1 MSLFITLLV
10 HLLTHFI
17 LKLLLSQPASLLY
30 RLLLHLTPLNL
41 LLRSVVV
48 AIVMVAMAMAVERQ
62 RYSRGKLSLYL
73 AAIRFNIPL
82 VLSLLSLV
90 LKKIM
95 LLIRRR
101 GTLMSMGKVRGSPF
115 TLLMRRSP
123 ALASE
128 LLISLIKLNTLIL
141 LKVLGA
147 TKRTRTLRRTMFIS
161 LVQSYML
168 FYNMVYELANEIY
181 SSEEKGDH
189 CSDIEKTPKQRLV
202 LFVAF

>member
-1 MSLFITLLV
+1 
-10 HLLTHFI
+10 
-17 LKLLLSQPASLLY
+17 
-30 RLLLHLTPLNL
+30 
-41 LLRSVVV
+41 
-48 AIVMVAMAMAVERQ
+48 MAVERP
-62 RYSRGKLSLYL
+62 RHLRGKLSLFL

-101 GTLMSMGKVRGSPF
+101 GTITSIGKVRGSPF

-123 ALASE
+123 TLASE

-141 LKVLGA
+141 LKVLGV

-168 FYNMVYELANEIY
+168 FYNIVYKLANKIY
-181 SSEEKGDH
+181 SSKKEEDRH
-189 CSDIEKTPKQRLV
+189 PDVEKTSKWRLV
-202 LFVAF
+202 LFECCTNDL

>member
-1 MSLFITLLV
+1 
-10 HLLTHFI
+10 
-17 LKLLLSQPASLLY
+17 
-30 RLLLHLTPLNL
+30 
-41 LLRSVVV
+41 
-48 AIVMVAMAMAVERQ
+48 MAVAVERL
-62 RYSRGKLSLYL
+62 RHSKGKLSLCL

-82 VLSLLSLV
+82 VLSLLSPV

-95 LLIRRR
+95 LLMRRK
-101 GTLMSMGKVRGSPF
+101 GILTSIGKVRRSPF

-147 TKRTRTLRRTMFIS
+147 TKRTRTLKRTMFIS

-168 FYNMVYELANEIY
+168 FHNMVYKLANEIY
-181 SSEEKGDH
+181 SSEEEEDYY
-189 CSDIEKTPKQRLV
+189 SDIEKTPKWRLV
-202 LFVAF
+202 LFFAF

>member
-17 LKLLLSQPASLLY
+17 LELLLSQPASLLHG
-30 RLLLHLTPLNL
+30 LLLSLNPLSL
-41 LLRSVVV
+41 LLRSVVI
-48 AIVMVAMAMAVERQ
+48 AIVMVVMAVAIERP
-62 RYSRGKLSLYL
+62 RHSRGKLFLCL

-82 VLSLLSLV
+82 VLSLLSPV

-95 LLIRRR
+95 LLMRRR
-101 GTLMSMGKVRGSPF
+101 RTLISMGKVRRSPF

-141 LKVLGA
+141 LEVSEAIRK
-147 TKRTRTLRRTMFIS
+147 TRPSRRTMFIS
-161 LVQSYML
+161 LVQSCML
-168 FYNMVYELANEIY
+168 FYDMVYELANEIY
-181 SSEEKGDH
+181 SSEEEEDH
-189 CSDIEKTPKQRLV
+189 CPNVKKTPKWRLV
-202 LFVAF
+202 LFFAF